1 MNYLQRRQRILTRCF
16 FIIFILVTGLKA
28 TEMYTHIVLDEQVPH
43 ALLHIMFMVPMLA
56 VGAYSLQKPRDA

>member
-1 MNYLQRRQRILTRCF
+1 
-16 FIIFILVTGLKA
+16 
-28 TEMYTHIVLDEQVPH
+28 MYTHIVLDEQVPH

>member
-1 MNYLQRRQRILTRCF
+1 
-16 FIIFILVTGLKA
+16 
-28 TEMYTHIVLDEQVPH
+28 MYTHIVLDEHVPH